1 MVYFAL
7 LELSTYFLL
16 VIHPQNLHLY
26 TDGVPEATNAKN
38 ELFGTDRML
47 VALNKDPAAT
57 PEQVLRNVREAVDD
71 FVLEAEQFD
80 DLTMLCLEFKGDTS
94 MTEKCKELS
103 VPAEVEKLPELLSFL
118 EQQLEEAGCPMKTQ
132 MQISVAAEEIF
143 VNIANYAYA
152 PGKGIATVRLTISQ
166 NPDTATI
173 TFIDRGTP
181 FDPLKKEDPD
191 VTLSAEER
199 EIGGLGIYMTKKTMD
214 EVRYEY
220 KDGQNLLTLIKKL

>member
-1 MVYFAL
+1 MQKGSKLF
-7 LELSTYFLL
+7 
-16 VIHPQNLHLY
+16 LY

-47 VALNKDPAAT
+47 QALNGDPAAT
-57 PEQVLRNVREAVDD
+57 PEMVLRRVRQAVDG
-71 FVLEAEQFD
+71 FVMEAEQFD

-94 MTEKCKELS
+94 KTGICKELS
-103 VPAEVEKLPELLSFL
+103 IPAEVEKLPELLSFL
-118 EQQLEEAGCPMKTQ
+118 EQRLEEAGCPMKTQ

-152 PGKGIATVRLTISQ
+152 PGKGIATVRLAISQ
-166 NPDTATI
+166 DPATATI

-199 EIGGLGIYMTKKTMD
+199 EIGGLGIYMTKKAMD
-214 EVRYEY
+214 EVLYEY
-220 KDGQNLLTLIKKL
+220 KDGQNRLTLIKKL

>member
-1 MVYFAL
+1 
-7 LELSTYFLL
+7 
-16 VIHPQNLHLY
+16 
-26 TDGVPEATNAKN
+26 
-38 ELFGTDRML
+38 ML
-47 VALNKDPAAT
+47 AALNEDPCAS
-57 PEQVLRNVREAVDD
+57 PEGILRNVRAAVDG

-94 MTEKCKELS
+94 MTGICKEWS
-103 VPAEVEKLPELLSFL
+103 VPAEVERLPELLSFL

-166 NPDTATI
+166 DPTVATI

-199 EIGGLGIYMTKKTMD
+199 AIGGLGIYMTKKTMD

-220 KDGQNLLTLIKKL
+220 KDGQNRLTLVKKF